1 MIPKEVQADSVTQEH
16 KNYNIMT
23 KKEINQIKKTGQQI
37 KDALNR
43 LFLVMVDLE
52 ANDETGE
59 YPAFLID
66 YDTQDMF
73 HAASIMNMVCSNY
86 AIKKGILTE
95 ENAERKVSDVR
106 ISLKEAYGL
115 DTMVEAQK
123 QAMINESQA
132 EA

>member
-1 MIPKEVQADSVTQEH
+1 
-16 KNYNIMT
+16 MT
-23 KKEINQIKKTGQQI
+23 KKEITQVKKTGQKI
-37 KDALNR
+37 KDALNQ
-43 LFLVMVDLE
+43 LFLVMADLE
-52 ANDETGE
+52 ADDETGE

-86 AIKKGILTE
+86 AIKKGILTD
-95 ENAERKVSDVR
+95 ENAEEKITDVR